1 MNINEIKISLSSV
14 QQGNSGG
21 GGYISIAW
29 KHGVIKKK
37 TSVVCLKLI
46 TAVEGWGNEKIS
58 E

>member
-14 QQGNSGG
+14 QQGNRGG
-21 GGYISIAW
+21 SISIAW

>member
-14 QQGNSGG
+14 QQGNSG

>member
-1 MNINEIKISLSSV
+1 MNINEIKISLRSV
-14 QQGNSGG
+14 QQGNSG